1 MTTPLEQEDLTKLNE
16 ADLIRRV
23 ELLEIRNEDL
33 LDQAKQQDQG
43 TWLSESISDL
53 RIAIEDIGWA
63 PLGGQNEGNHE
74 IPLTHLKRLSELC
87 RAMATVNPLVKN
99 GILIRTAWIWGDGV
113 KITVTGSTNAGR
125 KRGDNNNDLP
135 KSLKRIIGTTM
146 AQMELER
153 SAAADGNLFFLVDP
167 RKKMVTRLPFWQIS
181 GSVTEHGDSENIL
194 YIKRTWDD
202 SETDLDSGLTEGT
215 TSEMWFPTDTLEGQP
230 KTGQIM
236 NVPVDTDG
244 RRIVYVPYNRF
255 TGWRWGVPDVFPCI
269 FWSKAYKEFLEN
281 CAVLTKAYARFAWKV
296 TSASGKGTARTA
308 TQLAAAPQRDP
319 VTGQPAAVGASAVL
333 GAGQDL
339 TAIQRSTSVDFR
351 SGSPLAAMVGAGL
364 GIPLHVLT
372 ADASYAPTA
381 GADTLDE
388 QTVRAMQARQ
398 NVMDDAIKRI
408 CNLLRLDVTIV
419 WPDVDPEPLHRLIQA
434 IDMAGRSGTLFSDEW
449 RDLLLTAM
457 GPRWVE
463 KYGKKSPPK
472 NEKVPLIL
480 QKQVPLSPEQQ
491 EAEDERQA
499 RIAQQKADLAA
510 QNQPANPAQ
519 DGRASTQPK
528 QPDPPSRGDHQLR
541 DEGGQAHTDN

>member
-1 MTTPLEQEDLTKLNE
+1 MMIPLEQEDFTTMSE
-16 ADLIRRV
+16 ADLARRI
-23 ELLEIRNEDL
+23 EILEIRNEEL
-33 LDQAKQQDQG
+33 LEQAKQQDQG

-63 PLGGQNEGNHE
+63 PLGGQNENKHE
-74 IPLTHLKRLSELC
+74 IPLTHLQRLSELC
-87 RAMATVNPLVKN
+87 RAMCTVNPLVKN
-99 GILIRTAWIWGDGV
+99 GIQIRTAWIWGDGV
-113 KITVTGSTNAGR
+113 KITVNGSTGAGR
-125 KRGDNNNDLP
+125 KRGEKNNELP
-135 KSLKRIIGTTM
+135 ASLNRIIGTTM

-167 RKKMVTRLPFWQIS
+167 RKKQVIRLPFWQIT
-181 GSVTEHGDSENIL
+181 GAVTENGDSESIL

-202 SETDLDSGLTEGT
+202 SVTDLDTGAVEGNNT
-215 TSEMWFPTDTLEGQP
+215 QMWFPTDVLEGQP
-230 KTGQIM
+230 RSGKIM
-236 NVPVDTDG
+236 NVDVADDG
-244 RRIVYVPYNRF
+244 RRIVHVPYNRF

-281 CAVLTKAYARFAWKV
+281 CATLNKAYARFAWKV
-296 TSASGKGTARTA
+296 TSASGKGTGRVAS
-308 TQLAAAPQRDP
+308 QLAAAPQRDP
-319 VTGQPAAVGASAVL
+319 ATGQPASVGASAVL

-364 GIPLHVLT
+364 GVPLHMLT

-381 GADTLDE
+381 GANELDE

-398 NVMDDAIKRI
+398 NIMDDAIKRI
-408 CNLLRLDVTIV
+408 CKILRLDVTVV

-434 IDMAGRSGTLFSDEW
+434 IDMAGRSGTLFSEEW

-472 NEKVPLIL
+472 SEKVPLIL
-480 QKQVPLSPEQQ
+480 KKSVPLSPEEQA
-491 EAEDERQA
+491 AEDERQA
-499 RIAQQKADLAA
+499 RIAQQKADLIA

-519 DGRASTQPK
+519 DGRSSTQPK